1 MIKLNK
7 STHRIP
13 FFDSV
18 KLEMASVD
26 KLKEDYQEVM
36 CVCAPTGPCAPDGNR
51 PV

>member
-1 MIKLNK
+1 MIKVSW

-13 FFDSV
+13 FFDNV

-26 KLKEDYQEVM
+26 KLKGDYQEVM
-36 CVCAPTGPCAPDGNR
+36 CVCAPEEACAPSDGR